1 MGVFDNDYVKKL
13 KYEFEQLAFLS
24 ADDAKILFKSY
35 KKANMDEYVRLACI
49 AKVFGYNRVLIKIC
63 ATVERDMDK
72 FIEGLNNLKGNF
84 ALLDCWINNF
94 ISAIKKEEVRDL
106 AAEYWEQFKQQIDK
120 ENFSVAQI

>member
-1 MGVFDNDYVKKL
+1 
-13 KYEFEQLAFLS
+13 
-24 ADDAKILFKSY
+24 
-35 KKANMDEYVRLACI
+35 
-49 AKVFGYNRVLIKIC
+49 
-63 ATVERDMDK
+63 MDK